1 MKKNKPII
9 ALLCGGKG
17 LRLRPIT
24 TDTPKPLV
32 RINNKP
38 ILTYIINHFKSYK
51 YNEYLI
57 ATGYKSKQ
65 IEKFMRDKF
74 HDVNYK
80 IVNSGDVK
88 IIQRIK
94 DIIDRAGD
102 KDIILCYGD
111 TISNVDLNKL
121 TKFHHKDLN
130 SLTITS
136 YPINIPFGVMNIDKN
151 SMVQSFVEK
160 PMLDDVMNIGY
171 FYISKS
177 LFNNFYKH
185 NSFEDVLINLA
196 KKKKLKCYQH
206 KSIHITI
213 NTIKELEYANE
224 SIKKIF
230 K

>member
-1 MKKNKPII
+1 MI
-9 ALLCGGKG
+9 
-17 LRLRPIT
+17 
-24 TDTPKPLV
+24 
-32 RINNKP
+32 
-38 ILTYIINHFKSYK
+38 
-51 YNEYLI
+51 
-57 ATGYKSKQ
+57 
-65 IEKFMRDKF
+65 DKF
-74 HDVNYK
+74 HAIDYK
-80 IVNSGDVK
+80 IINSGDVK

-94 DIIDRAGD
+94 DIIDNVDD

-121 TKFHHKDLN
+121 TNFHYKNLN
-130 SLTITS
+130 SVTITS

-177 LFNNFYKH
+177 LFNNFYKY
-185 NSFEDVLINLA
+185 NSFEEVLVNLA
-196 KKKKLKCYQH
+196 RKKKLKCYQH
-206 KSIHITI
+206 KGIHITI
-213 NTIKELEYANE
+213 NTIKELEHANE